1 MSEKK
6 YAIRFG
12 LGAIKAV
19 GINAMEKVCDNRSVH
34 GDFVDIF
41 DFAKRIDSKNINK
54 KSIEALSK
62 SGAFDKISVNRKQI
76 FESFD
81 VISSYSSWQADEAN
95 NNQMNFF
102 NDLFGESKSL
112 PTLKNTPDWS
122 KEEKLQKEF
131 EAFGFFLNE
140 HPLDDFV
147 DKLKKRG
154 IIFSPKI
161 EMQELDDGDI
171 IKMAG
176 VVATSKHR
184 SGPKGR
190 FAYLTISDPFG
201 IYEVMIFDENLIN
214 NSRDIINEGNAVCLE
229 CLVRRDDG
237 GIRIMCRDI
246 KALQEFIDKTPESKE
261 YFEDIK
267 KQSRRKVFE
276 KNTPKEKGSAEV
288 NEIRKDY
295 SGHNA
300 KNITSKN
307 KIEVFKEVRIILKN
321 REAIYFI
328 KSFLSNKIITKESDD
343 GYSTKVFL
351 ISKNSNED
359 SIIELTSLYKISSLD
374 LQKLKDN
381 DMIDVL

>member
-1 MSEKK
+1 MSEQK

-19 GINAMEKVCDNRSVH
+19 GISAMEKVCNNRDIN
-34 GDFVDIF
+34 GEFKDIF
-41 DFAKRIDSKNINK
+41 DFAKRIDPKNINK

-62 SGAFDKISVNRKQI
+62 SGAFDKISANRKQI

-81 VISSYSSWQADEAN
+81 IISSYSSWQADEAN

-102 NDLFGESKSL
+102 NDLFSESKSL
-112 PTLKNTPDWS
+112 PTLKNTNDWS

-140 HPLDDFV
+140 HPLDDFI

-171 IKMAG
+171 VKMAG

-201 IYEVMIFDENLIN
+201 IYEIMIFDENLIG
-214 NSRDIINEGNAVCLE
+214 NSRDIINEGNAVWLE

-267 KQSRRKVFE
+267 KQSKRKYFE
-276 KNTPKEKGSAEV
+276 KNISREKRSAEV
-288 NEIRKDY
+288 DEVSKDY
-295 SGHNA
+295 NDT
-300 KNITSKN
+300 KNINTKN
-307 KIEVFKEVRIILKN
+307 KIENFKEVRIILKN

-328 KSFLSNKIITKESDD
+328 KSFLSNKIIAKEAEDQ
-343 GYSTKVFL
+343 YSTKVFL
-351 ISKNSNED
+351 ISKNSKED